1 MGMRH
6 GGIVGGVR
14 SGVMCLVV
22 LCSVASGRA
31 EEPKEPN
38 AVKGPQAEELQEIA
52 APDVFVSATRASTS
66 LGNLNQSVTVVTEQ
80 QIQQQI
86 AVSPV
91 RSLGQILPKLVPGMS
106 LNDGSFDSGTSQKI
120 RGREINVLIDGVPQ
134 LSSPTVQ
141 FDLNHIDPAAIERIE
156 IVRGATAIY
165 GNGGT
170 GGLINI
176 ITKQPG
182 EGKTSFYTDV
192 QGSASLTRILRGLG
206 ANVTQGIQGRKDWFD
221 YNVVGTFNYQG
232 GMFDNE
238 GSRTM
243 PGTNGVGGFA
253 DTRGYNIMGKFG
265 ATFGEHRLQ
274 LSFNRKESEQHTN
287 HLSDPSLNG
296 LPPTT
301 ARFISGLSL
310 ADQPRLKN
318 TQISLDYSHPH
329 LFLDSSVHVQGYYR
343 RQQTRF
349 PTFDER
355 LFGGTDVSQSSPQ
368 TDVIGTRVDITTPIP
383 LFGKPQVT
391 YGMDFSSQH
400 GDSNAALYDL
410 GAFDASGGRSFR
422 KIGQRLTV
430 PSRVFDSLAGF
441 AQGEW
446 TPLSAL
452 VVRAGVRYE
461 RLGISSSEF
470 TDSVGTVT
478 PASSLRFDATV
489 FNAGFVYH
497 VIEPVD
503 AFFNFS
509 QGFNVPVGA
518 IDSAIRPGVV
528 TRLTNL
534 QPQRVSNY
542 ELGLRGKWS
551 KVQAS
556 ISGFYTKS
564 SLGVNFDGDTNQLT
578 RAPQTNYG
586 VEATLDLQPF
596 ENWRMGGTYTFVE
609 GDQTVAFNPD
619 IRVPQNGFSI
629 QPQKITGYIEHL
641 TVPQW
646 QWRNR
651 VQVLYSGARGRSY
664 EAFLTGGDPSGASDA
679 APMTDYFLVDLVSTV
694 KVGPGTLRFGIEN
707 LLNQRY
713 VTPFNQLAQ
722 GAFNSFFW
730 AGRGATAT
738 IGYSFAY

>member
-1 MGMRH
+1 MGMWIDMVLASVRY
-6 GGIVGGVR
+6 GVI
-14 SGVMCLVV
+14 SLIIF
-22 LCSVASGRA
+22 CSVAIGRA
-31 EEPKEPN
+31 EEPKVPDAMEGQQ
-38 AVKGPQAEELQEIA
+38 VEESQELA
-52 APDVFVSATRASTS
+52 APEVFVSATRAPSS
-66 LGNLNQSVTVVTEQ
+66 LGSLNQSVTVVTEQ

-86 AVSPV
+86 AVSPA

-106 LNDGSFDSGTSQKI
+106 MNDGSFDSQTSQKI

-182 EGKTSFYTDV
+182 EGKMNFYTDM

-232 GMFDNE
+232 GMFDD
-238 GSRTM
+238 GGHRTM

-253 DTRGYNIMGKFG
+253 DTRGYNILGKFG

-287 HLSDPSLNG
+287 HMSDPSLDG
-296 LPPTT
+296 RLPTT
-301 ARFISGLSL
+301 ARFISGLAL
-310 ADQPRLKN
+310 NDQPRLKN
-318 TQISLDYSHPH
+318 TQISVDYSHPH
-329 LFLDSSVHVQGYYR
+329 LLLDTRVHIQGYYR
-343 RQQTRF
+343 RQETRF

-355 LFGGTDVSQSSPQ
+355 SVGGTEVTQSSPQ
-368 TDVIGTRVDITTPIP
+368 TDVIGTRVDLTTPIP
-383 LFGKPQVT
+383 IYGKPQVT

-400 GDSNAALYDL
+400 GDSMQSLYDL
-410 GAFDASGGRSFR
+410 GVFDTSGGRIFR
-422 KIGQRLTV
+422 KIGQRPTA

-452 VVRAGVRYE
+452 VVRGGVRYE
-461 RLGISSSEF
+461 RLEIASSDF
-470 TDSVGTVT
+470 TRSDGEVL
-478 PASSLRFDATV
+478 PASLLRFDATV

-497 VIEPVD
+497 IIEPVD

-518 IDSAIRPGVV
+518 IDSAIRPGTV
-528 TRLTNL
+528 TRLTDL
-534 QPQRVSNY
+534 RPQRVTNY
-542 ELGLRGKWS
+542 ELGVRGKWS
-551 KVQAS
+551 KVQVS
-556 ISGFYTKS
+556 MSGFYSKS
-564 SLGVNFDGDTNQLT
+564 SLGVNFDLDTNQLT
-578 RAPQTNYG
+578 RAPQTTYG
-586 VEATLDLQPF
+586 VEATIDIQPF
-596 ENWRMGGTYTFVE
+596 DNWRMGGTYTFVE
-609 GDQTVAFNPD
+609 GDQTIAFNPD
-619 IRVPQNGFSI
+619 IRVPMNGFSI
-629 QPQKITGYIEHL
+629 QPQKITGYIEHM

-651 VQVLYSGARGRSY
+651 VQVLYSGARSRSY
-664 EAFLTGGDPSGASDA
+664 EAFLTGADPTADA

-694 KVGPGTLRFGIEN
+694 KVGPGTLRVGIEN

-713 VTPFNQLAQ
+713 VAPFNQLSQ

-738 IGYSFAY
+738 IGYSVAY

>member
-1 MGMRH
+1 MGEWICVIFDRVRF
-6 GGIVGGVR
+6 GVISLLLLFSATVGH
-14 SGVMCLVV
+14 
-22 LCSVASGRA
+22 A
-31 EEPKEPN
+31 EEPKAP
-38 AVKGPQAEELQEIA
+38 AEEPPEVV

-86 AVSPV
+86 AVSPA

-274 LSFNRKESEQHTN
+274 LTFNRKESEQHTN

-329 LFLDSSVHVQGYYR
+329 LFLDSRVHVQGYYR
-343 RQQTRF
+343 RQETTF
-349 PTFDER
+349 PAFDGR
-355 LFGGTDVSQSSPQ
+355 LFGLPDVSHSSPQ

-383 LFGKPQVT
+383 IYGKPQVT

-400 GDSNAALYDL
+400 GDVRETLYDPSV
-410 GAFDASGGRSFR
+410 FDASGGRIFR
-422 KIGQRLTV
+422 KVGQRPGV

-446 TPLSAL
+446 TPHSSL
-452 VVRAGVRYE
+452 VVRGGVRYE
-461 RLGISSSEF
+461 RLGINSSDF
-470 TDSVGTVT
+470 TRSDGDFL
-478 PASSLRFDATV
+478 PATALRFDATV

-518 IDSAIRPGVV
+518 IDSAIRPGVA
-528 TRLTNL
+528 TRLTDL

-556 ISGFYTKS
+556 MSGFYTKS
-564 SLGVNFDGDTNQLT
+564 SLGSNFDPDTNQLL

-586 VEATLDLQPF
+586 VEATIDIQPF

-651 VQVLYSGARGRSY
+651 VQVLYSGARSRSY
-664 EAFLTGGDPSGASDA
+664 EAFLNGADPSGASDA

-694 KVGPGTLRFGIEN
+694 KVGPGTLRVGVEN

-738 IGYSFAY
+738 IGYSVAY

>member
-1 MGMRH
+1 MEMWVASRT
-6 GGIVGGVR
+6 VR
-14 SGVMCLVV
+14 SFVTVATFTVV
-22 LCSVASGRA
+22 LLSSLLASAA
-31 EEPKEPN
+31 EPPGTEPP
-38 AVKGPQAEELQEIA
+38 EETPTVY
-52 APDVFVSATRASTS
+52 APEVVYSATRTLTT
-66 LGNLNQSVTVVTEQ
+66 LGSLNQSVTIVTEQ
-80 QIQQQI
+80 QIQQQL
-86 AVSPV
+86 AVSSS

-182 EGKTSFYTDV
+182 EGKTNFYTDV

-206 ANVTQGIQGRKDWFD
+206 GSVTQGIQGRKDWFD
-221 YNVVGTFNYQG
+221 YNVVGTFNHQG

-253 DTRGYNIMGKFG
+253 DTRGYNILGKFG
-265 ATFGEHRLQ
+265 ATFDDHRLQ
-274 LSFNRKESEQHTN
+274 LTFTRKESEQHTN
-287 HLSDPSLNG
+287 HLSDPSLDG
-296 LPPTT
+296 LPPTN

-310 ADQPRLKN
+310 NDQPRLKN

-329 LFLDSSVHVQGYYR
+329 LFLDSRVHIQGYYR

-349 PTFDER
+349 PTFDAR
-355 LFGGTDVSQSSPQ
+355 LFGDTDVVQSSPQ

-383 LFGKPQVT
+383 LYGKPQVT

-400 GDSNAALYDL
+400 GDATQSLYDP
-410 GAFDASGGRSFR
+410 AVFDASGGRIFR
-422 KIGQRLTV
+422 KIGQQPSV

-452 VVRAGVRYE
+452 VVRGGVRYE
-461 RLGISSSEF
+461 RLGISSSDF
-470 TDSVGTVT
+470 TRSDGTLL
-478 PASSLRFDATV
+478 PASSIRFDATV

-503 AFFNFS
+503 LFFNFS

-528 TRLTNL
+528 TRLTDL

-542 ELGLRGKWS
+542 ELGLRGNWS

-556 ISGFYTKS
+556 MSGFYTKS
-564 SLGVNFDGDTNQLT
+564 SLGVNFDGDTNQLA

-586 VEATLDLQPF
+586 VEATLDIQPF

-651 VQVLYSGARGRSY
+651 VQVLYSGSRSRSF
-664 EAFLTGGDPSGASDA
+664 EAFVTGGDPSGASDT
-679 APMTDYFLVDLVSTV
+679 APMSDYFLVDLVSTV
-694 KVGPGTLRFGIEN
+694 KVGPGTLRFGVEN

-738 IGYSFAY
+738 IGYSIAY

>member
-1 MGMRH
+1 MGIGRTLRR
-6 GGIVGGVR
+6 VR
-14 SGVMCLVV
+14 YSVFSLIV
-22 LCSVASGRA
+22 LCSVSIAQA
-31 EEPKEPN
+31 EEPKTPD

-52 APDVFVSATRASTS
+52 APDVFVSATRAPTS
-66 LGNLNQSVTVVTEQ
+66 LGNLNQSVTVVTEE

-156 IVRGATAIY
+156 VVRGATAIY

-274 LSFNRKESEQHTN
+274 LTFNRKESEQHTN

-296 LPPTT
+296 LPPTA

-310 ADQPRLKN
+310 NDQPRLKN
-318 TQISLDYSHPH
+318 TQISVDYSHPH
-329 LFLDSSVHVQGYYR
+329 LFLDSRVHIQGYYR

-355 LFGGTDVSQSSPQ
+355 LFGGTDISQSSPQ

-383 LFGKPQVT
+383 IYGKPQVT

-410 GAFDASGGRSFR
+410 GAFDASGGRNFR
-422 KIGQRLTV
+422 TIGQRLTV

-452 VVRAGVRYE
+452 VVRGGIRYE

-470 TDSVGTVT
+470 TDGVGTVT
-478 PASSLRFDATV
+478 PASSLHFDATV

-518 IDSAIRPGVV
+518 IDSAIRPGVL
-528 TRLTNL
+528 TRLTDL

-564 SLGVNFDGDTNQLT
+564 SLGVNFDADTNQLA

-586 VEATLDLQPF
+586 VEATLDIQPF

-651 VQVLYSGARGRSY
+651 VQVLYSGGRGRSY
-664 EAFLTGGDPSGASDA
+664 EAFLNGADPSGASDA

-694 KVGPGTLRFGIEN
+694 KVGPGTLRVGVEN

-722 GAFNSFFW
+722 GAFNSFYW

-738 IGYSFAY
+738 IGYSVAY